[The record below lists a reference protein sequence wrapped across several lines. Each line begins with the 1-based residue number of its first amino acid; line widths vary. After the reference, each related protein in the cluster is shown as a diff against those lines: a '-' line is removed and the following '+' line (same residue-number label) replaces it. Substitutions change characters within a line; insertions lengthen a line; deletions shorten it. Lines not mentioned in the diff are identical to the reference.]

1 MSTNPMSTNPT
12 DFEQMRD
19 QMQQRVFSSV
29 AHDLKTPL
37 ACIIGSLDI
46 LEQMKDK
53 LSSEQKDSLIS
64 SALAEAHRLD
74 ALCTKM
80 LEKAKLE

>member
-1 MSTNPMSTNPT
+1 MSINPT
-12 DFEQMRD
+12 DFELMRE
-19 QMQQRVFSSV
+19 QMQQRIFSSV

-53 LSSEQKDSLIS
+53 LSLEQKDSLIS
-64 SALAEAHRLD
+64 SALTEANRLD
-74 ALCTKM
+74 GFITQM
-80 LEKAKLE
+80 LEKAKPE

>member
-1 MSTNPMSTNPT
+1 MTIDPP
-12 DFEQMRD
+12 DFEQMRE

-29 AHDLKTPL
+29 AHDLRTPL

-46 LEQMKDK
+46 LEQMKEK

-64 SALAEAHRLD
+64 SAQAEAHRLD
-74 ALCTKM
+74 SFITQM
-80 LEKAKLE
+80 LEKAKPE